1 MGDYLAQ
8 DARIERITVRDPE
21 ARTWFDRGLLWA
33 YGFNF
38 EAAVDCFQEA
48 ARIDPDCVL
57 AYWGIAYASGC
68 NYNKQWKVFHPRMIA
83 RCMKLA
89 RDAIRRAQ
97 ACRAGAS
104 ALEMALVRAI
114 ECRFQAEGAHDEA
127 LLRRWND
134 DYARA
139 MRDVYLSCPDNLDVA
154 ALFADALINRTPWK
168 LWDMSSGKTADG
180 ADTDEAIAVLERAL
194 AQVDANGLAPHPGL
208 LHVYIHTIEMS
219 PTPEKALRA
228 ADTLRDLA
236 PDVGHLLHM
245 ASHIDILC
253 GHYHDAI
260 VANDRAI
267 AANQRVLDRHPQWLE
282 FRLYCVHDIHFKI
295 YAAMM
300 LGRFSAAWQGV
311 LELEA
316 LITEALLRVEQP
328 PMAYLLE
335 GFLSV
340 RVHVLIRFGK
350 WREILE
356 QPFPAN
362 AALYCNTTAMLHYAR
377 GIAYANLKLAGPA
390 AQARR
395 AFSIAQAALHEH
407 RYVTNNTCAD
417 LLKIAA
423 CVLDGEIAYHEDR
436 FDEAFAHLRRA
447 VELDDG
453 LEYMEPWGWMMP
465 TRHPLGALLLAQGH
479 VEEAERVYRADL
491 GLDSTI
497 YRSLQHPG
505 NVWSLQGYV
514 SCLRRL
520 GKHETADALQP
531 ALDVARARADVEI
544 GVSCFC
550 AAPSKRGCC
559 H

>member
-1 MGDYLAQ
+1 MSDYLEQ
-8 DARIERITVRDPE
+8 EARIERITIRDPE
-21 ARTWFDRGLLWA
+21 ARTWFERGLLWA

-38 EAAVDCFQEA
+38 EAAVDCFQQA
-48 ARIDPDCVL
+48 ARIDPDCVM

-89 RDAIRRAQ
+89 RKAIQRAHACTADA
-97 ACRAGAS
+97 GD
-104 ALEMALVRAI
+104 LEMGLLRAI
-114 ECRFQAEGAHDEA
+114 ECRFQSEGAHDEA
-127 LLRRWND
+127 LLRSWND

-139 MRDVYLSCPDNLDVA
+139 MREVYLSNPDNLDVA

-168 LWDMSSGKTADG
+168 LWDMSTGKVAAG

-194 AQVDANGLAPHPGL
+194 AQVDTHRLPPHAGL
-208 LHVYIHTIEMS
+208 LHVYIHTVEMS
-219 PTPEKALRA
+219 PSPERALRA
-228 ADTLRDLA
+228 ADTLRELA

-253 GHYHDAI
+253 GHYHDA
-260 VANDRAI
+260 VTANDRAI
-267 AANQRVLDRHPQWLE
+267 AANRRLLEQHPEWLE

-300 LGRFSAAWQGV
+300 LGRFQAAWQGV

-316 LITEALLRVEQP
+316 LITEPLLAIEQP

-335 GFLSV
+335 GFLAV
-340 RVHVLIRFGK
+340 RAHVLIRFGK

-356 QPFPAN
+356 QTFPSD

-377 GIAYANLKLAGPA
+377 GIAHANLKQHEA
-390 AQARR
+390 AARERR
-395 AFSIAQAALHEH
+395 AFAEAQAALHEH

-417 LLKIAA
+417 LLRVAA

-436 FDEAFAHLRRA
+436 FDEAFVQLRRA
-447 VELDDG
+447 VELDDA

-465 TRHPLGALLLAQGH
+465 TRHPLGALLLAQGR

-491 GLDSTI
+491 GLDPTI
-497 YRSLQHPG
+497 YRALQHPG
-505 NVWSLQGYV
+505 NIWSLQGYL
-514 SCLRRL
+514 SCLRQL
-520 GKHETADALQP
+520 GKHETAQALQP
-531 ALDVARARADVEI
+531 ALEVARARADIEI

-550 AAPSKRGCC
+550 ASPARRSCC